1 LSLTNRFDVIKV
13 REGFIGLSS
22 VLRGVFSQRLIA
34 LSTISSENSQIPAF
48 QKPFNMLSFVNDSS

>member
-1 LSLTNRFDVIKV
+1 
-13 REGFIGLSS
+13 
-22 VLRGVFSQRLIA
+22 VLRGVFGQRLIA